1 MFQRLKLP
9 KYVYQ
14 YQQNLPNLIDDS
26 CEMFF
31 YWFSTKLRHWGHA
44 NKGMP
49 EEFLKTKNIIDSLNQ
64 AALNPIKIEPEE
76 FKQEFY
82 EDDHFDQNDY
92 PIDTKPLGEFF

>member
-1 MFQRLKLP
+1 
-9 KYVYQ
+9 
-14 YQQNLPNLIDDS
+14 
-26 CEMFF
+26 
-31 YWFSTKLRHWGHA
+31 
-44 NKGMP
+44 MP
-49 EEFLKTKNIIDSLNQ
+49 EEFLKTRNIIDSLNQ